1 MAQIARKPTY
11 SDLDL
16 DFIAHPTTGDVMKK
30 TGEDAIKRSVRNL
43 ILTNF
48 YDRPFRSFIG
58 SNVNKILFDN
68 ITVFTQKFLE
78 DAVRDVLNNYE
89 PRISISNIEVEVDN
103 ENNGFYVTLTFNI
116 INMLEPLTT
125 IIFLERIR

>member
-1 MAQIARKPTY
+1 M
-11 SDLDL
+11 
-16 DFIAHPTTGDVMKK
+16 
-30 TGEDAIKRSVRNL
+30 
-43 ILTNF
+43 
-48 YDRPFRSFIG
+48 
-58 SNVNKILFDN
+58 FDN

>member
-1 MAQIARKPTY
+1 MTQIARKPTY